1 MKRYRIFLEGVAW
14 TRSRQH
20 EAAAAFRKALSGQW
34 PGKAPHTEPL
44 QPRLRY
50 VWTTARLE
58 QPSHRQSRCKPTLAS
73 RGNPLAAVFGAPP
86 RRPIRFVLAA
96 LVAVVMGLP
105 AAADGWQRPDYFGR
119 AGAAAPPPSPVA
131 VGWTAPPQEGW
142 GITRFD
148 RPAPS
153 AHRPFRLIPGT
164 VAEQLGQLVAHAE
177 SPHLGYD
184 AVIRSARVLP
194 PARPT
199 RMTLG
204 GIRQWIADTP
214 GQHHAIGRYQII
226 PSTLAM
232 LQRRLGLA
240 DSTLFDRAT
249 QDRMAA
255 ALYRDAG
262 IGDWLAGRLSAEA
275 FMDNLAR
282 IWAGFPLGN
291 GRSAFHGIAGNRAT
305 VTRAFFRSQIAAI
318 ASRGAGN
325 G

>member
-1 MKRYRIFLEGVAW
+1 
-14 TRSRQH
+14 
-20 EAAAAFRKALSGQW
+20 
-34 PGKAPHTEPL
+34 
-44 QPRLRY
+44 
-50 VWTTARLE
+50 
-58 QPSHRQSRCKPTLAS
+58 
-73 RGNPLAAVFGAPP
+73 
-86 RRPIRFVLAA
+86 
-96 LVAVVMGLP
+96 MGLP

-119 AGAAAPPPSPVA
+119 AGAAAPRPSPVA

-305 VTRAFFRSQIAAI
+305 VSRAFFRSQIAAI